1 MTDQLLRKLAHSIE
15 LLRRSEKLALRYDPD
30 DGFFLAFSG
39 GKDSQ
44 ALYHVAQLSGVR
56 FKAHFSPTT
65 VDPPA
70 LIRFIRRQYP
80 EVQFERV
87 EKSIFDR
94 AIERGILPTQRIR
107 WCCADFKERAGAG
120 KVTLIGIRHSE
131 SARRSKRNE
140 VEVSGKKFSGELE
153 EFYGWSEERIR
164 KKMPKNLNVDEF
176 SEAKETEVRCIGG
189 KDKILISPIIDWTED
204 DVWEF
209 LNEVL
214 RVPHCELY
222 DKGWKR
228 IGCIMCPMSGVAQ
241 KKRELETYPHV
252 YHRWI
257 ETIKAIRNGGGY
269 ARPNEGRTLR
279 LHQAPQPTA
288 LDARQQ
294 CRSMATDSTRTATT
308 NGGGITDNLR
318 CGKTGSN
325 NPICT
330 LWRTLDGF
338 SLSPSLQDKANCLRG
353 GNLRTRNWNSRLQ
366 RTSSTGGSAAVRTR
380 NGLRNASDRA
390 AA

>member
-189 KDKILISPIIDWTED
+189 KDKILISPIIDWTEE

-222 DKGWKR
+222 DQGWKR
-228 IGCIMCPMSGVAQ
+228 IGCIMCPMSSPKQ
-241 KKRELETYPHV
+241 KKRELELYPHV
-252 YHRWI
+252 YHKWI

-269 ARPNEGRTLR
+269 DRPNEGRTLR

-294 CRSMATDSTRTATT
+294 CRSMATDSIHTATT
-308 NGGGITDNLR
+308 NGSIQPNENLR
-318 CGKTGSN
+318 FGKTGSG
-325 NPICT
+325 NPICRLNGVWT
-330 LWRTLDGF
+330 GF
-338 SLSPSLQDKANCLRG
+338 HLSPPSK
-353 GNLRTRNWNSRLQ
+353 TRL
-366 RTSSTGGSAAVRTR
+366 TA
-380 NGLRNASDRA
+380 
-390 AA
+390 